1 MGSKSKSSSALAEP
15 PAKRSK
21 SSKSSKSSRS
31 GESHKPRK
39 SSKSD
44 KSTKEKRR
52 SKPAM
57 TEEEKAASEEASRA
71 KRAAA
76 RAAKQKQAESES
88 EQEESEQEESGSEED
103 EGEEGGPN
111 VDPMDQNDDDVME
124 DVDKEGKTQ
133 TEIDKDAKK
142 LANTKAKWRGYRTV
156 ANRGGFSAQYD
167 SGYAHLDV
175 AKPILSEGEVKRAAK
190 WAPLMEQHAAYGN
203 LTEFEERTQLSLEP
217 LPPASVRVI
226 RNFAEPFLRR
236 LVTGAFQ
243 RASDQQKT
251 GIRITEVVAETRPLQ
266 RVLKYSFVAPHGLV
280 RYAQN
285 DNNGGDRLQR
295 SVDDKSEEVQS
306 AEKALVKQQ
315 KTKRLELKKE
325 KQEKNA
331 QKAVEREEKKRAA
344 AAKAAAAA
352 TGAA

>member
-21 SSKSSKSSRS
+21 SSKSSKS

-39 SSKSD
+39 SSKSS
-44 KSTKEKRR
+44 KSSKEKRR

-76 RAAKQKQAESES
+76 RAAKQKQAESGS
-88 EQEESEQEESGSEED
+88 ESEQEESGSED
-103 EGEEGGPN
+103 EGEDGEEGSPN

-142 LANTKAKWRGYRTV
+142 LTNTKAKWRGYRTV
-156 ANRGGFSAQYD
+156 ANRSGFSAQYD

-203 LTEFEERTQLSLEP
+203 LTEFAERTQLSLEP

-251 GIRITEVVAETRPLQ
+251 GIRIAEVVAETRPLQ

>member
-1 MGSKSKSSSALAEP
+1 M
-15 PAKRSK
+15 
-21 SSKSSKSSRS
+21 
-31 GESHKPRK
+31 
-39 SSKSD
+39 
-44 KSTKEKRR
+44 
-52 SKPAM
+52 
-57 TEEEKAASEEASRA
+57 
-71 KRAAA
+71 
-76 RAAKQKQAESES
+76 
-88 EQEESEQEESGSEED
+88 
-103 EGEEGGPN
+103 
-111 VDPMDQNDDDVME
+111 
-124 DVDKEGKTQ
+124 
-133 TEIDKDAKK
+133 
-142 LANTKAKWRGYRTV
+142 
-156 ANRGGFSAQYD
+156 
-167 SGYAHLDV
+167 
-175 AKPILSEGEVKRAAK
+175 
-190 WAPLMEQHAAYGN
+190 
-203 LTEFEERTQLSLEP
+203 
-217 LPPASVRVI
+217 RVI